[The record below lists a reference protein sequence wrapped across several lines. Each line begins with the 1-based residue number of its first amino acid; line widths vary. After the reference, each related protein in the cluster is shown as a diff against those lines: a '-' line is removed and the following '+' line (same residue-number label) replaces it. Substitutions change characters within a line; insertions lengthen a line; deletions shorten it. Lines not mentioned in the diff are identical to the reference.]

1 MNTCKAA
8 MRILKARKLY
18 VIIYLVLIGTMM
30 FSISWQIMRGSSTAG
45 ASTYEPKSARIAVID
60 RDNNADHVAESL
72 RSYLALDGEMVDIDD
87 DSVSLQQAVASNYV
101 DLIAIVPEGFA
112 EHYLQYADGG
122 TDAQPTIDTV
132 VSYASGAGSLAQLEV
147 NEFLSLTRT
156 SYLGLPQSQREL
168 GTAMTTVLDVANDDT
183 KQSHIAVVSSSSED
197 ESIVKPGASAFAG
210 TIKTG
215 LYPLLLVM
223 PICTFL
229 VVSTFN
235 DSEIRRRLYS
245 SPARTVS
252 LEAQQMLTCGAFGL
266 LVCVA
271 YTAVTFLLMTLAG
284 VSFDGLTI
292 INVGLAFVSLLTYTF
307 MAIACGFLL
316 GSTGFNEMAT
326 NGFNEMATNGFVN
339 VFALLVMFTSGMS
352 FPTDMMPDPMITI
365 GKLLPGWWFCTSID
379 QVFGIGTAASTG
391 VNIGLWASSIGL
403 VALFGVTF
411 ICLGLTFGRIRR
423 TRPTLASPATTQ
435 LAK

>member
-30 FSISWQIMRGSSTAG
+30 LSISWQIMRGSSATG
-45 ASTYEPKSARIAVID
+45 SSTYEPKAARIAVID
-60 RDNNADHVAESL
+60 RDNNAEHVAESL
-72 RSYLALDGEMVDIDD
+72 RSYLALDGEMVGIDD

-101 DLIAIVPEGFA
+101 DLIAIVPNGFA

-122 TDAQPTIDTV
+122 TDVQPTIDTV

-168 GTAMTTVLDVANDDT
+168 GTAMTTVLDIANDDT
-183 KQSHIAVVSSSSED
+183 KQSHIAVVSSPSED
-197 ESIVKPGASAFAG
+197 ESIAKPGASAFAG

-252 LEAQQMLTCGAFGL
+252 LEAPQMLTCGAFGL

-271 YTAVTFLLMTLAG
+271 YTAVTFLLMVLAG
-284 VSFDGLTI
+284 VSFDGLTVM
-292 INVGLAFVSLLTYTF
+292 NVGLSFVSLLTYTF

-316 GSTGFNEMAT
+316 GSA
-326 NGFNEMATNGFVN
+326 GFNEMATNGFVN

>member
-60 RDNNADHVAESL
+60 RDNDTDHVAESL

-112 EHYLQYADGG
+112 EHYLQYVDGG

-183 KQSHIAVVSSSSED
+183 KQSHIAVVSSSFED
-197 ESIVKPGASAFAG
+197 ESTAMLGTSAFAG

-252 LEAQQMLTCGAFGL
+252 LESQQMLTCGAFGL

-271 YTAVTFLLMTLAG
+271 YIAVTFLLMMLAG

-326 NGFNEMATNGFVN
+326 NGFAN
-339 VFALLVMFTSGMS
+339 VFALLVMFTSGMA
-352 FPTDMMPDPMITI
+352 FPVDMMPDPMILI
-365 GKLLPGWWFCTSID
+365 GKLLPGWWLCSSID
-379 QVFGIGTAASTG
+379 YAFGLGTASSHG
-391 VNIGLWASSIGL
+391 VDYGMWACDTGL
-403 VALFGVTF
+403 VALFAAAF
-411 ICLGLTFGRIRR
+411 ICLGLALGRIHRA
-423 TRPTLASPATTQ
+423 RPTLASPATTQ
-435 LAK
+435 LVR

>member
-8 MRILKARKLY
+8 LRILKARKLY

-30 FSISWQIMRGSSTAG
+30 FSISWQIMRGSTAAG
-45 ASTYEPKSARIAVID
+45 ATTYEPESARIAVID
-60 RDNNADHVAESL
+60 RDDDAEHVAQSL
-72 RSYLALDGEMVDIDD
+72 RSYLALDGEMVTIDD
-87 DSVSLQQAVASNYV
+87 DSISLQQAVASNYV

-122 TDAQPTIDTV
+122 TDTQPTIDTV

-168 GTAMTTVLDVANDDT
+168 GTAMTTVLNVANDDT
-183 KQSHIAVVSSSSED
+183 KQSHIAVVPSSSKD
-197 ESIVKPGASAFAG
+197 ENTATLGSPAFAS

-223 PICTFL
+223 PVCTFL

-235 DSEIRRRLYS
+235 DNEIRRRLYS
-245 SPARTVS
+245 SPARLVS
-252 LEAQQMLTCGAFGL
+252 LEAQQMLTCGTFGL
-266 LVCVA
+266 LVCAA
-271 YTAVTFLLMTLAG
+271 YTAVTFLLMALAG
-284 VSFDGLTI
+284 VSFTGLNAV
-292 INVGLAFVSLLTYTF
+292 NVGLSFVSLMVYTL

-316 GSTGFNEMAT
+316 GSS
-326 NGFNEMATNGFVN
+326 GFNEMATNGFVN
-339 VFALLVMFTSGMS
+339 VFALLVMFTSGMA
-352 FPTDMMPDPMITI
+352 FPVDMMPDPMIII
-365 GKLLPGWWFCTSID
+365 GKLLPGWWLCSSID
-379 QVFGIGTAASTG
+379 HVFGLGTASSSG
-391 VNIGLWASSIGL
+391 VDYGAWASSTGL
-403 VALFGVTF
+403 VAMFAVAF
-411 ICLGLTFGRIRR
+411 ICLGLALGRIRR
-423 TRPTLASPATTQ
+423 ARPTLASPATTQ

>member
-30 FSISWQIMRGSSTAG
+30 LSISWQIMRGSSATG
-45 ASTYEPKSARIAVID
+45 SSTYEPKAARIAVID
-60 RDNNADHVAESL
+60 RDNNAEHVAESL
-72 RSYLALDGEMVDIDD
+72 RSYLALDGEMVGIDD

-101 DLIAIVPEGFA
+101 DLIAIVPNGFA

-122 TDAQPTIDTV
+122 TDVQPTIDTV

-168 GTAMTTVLDVANDDT
+168 GTAMTTVLDIANDDT
-183 KQSHIAVVSSSSED
+183 KQSHIAVVSSPSED
-197 ESIVKPGASAFAG
+197 ESIAKPGASAFAG

-252 LEAQQMLTCGAFGL
+252 LEAPQMLTCGAFGL

-271 YTAVTFLLMTLAG
+271 YTAVTFLLMVLAG
-284 VSFDGLTI
+284 VSFDGLTVM
-292 INVGLAFVSLLTYTF
+292 NVGLSFVSLLTYTF

-316 GSTGFNEMAT
+316 GSA
-326 NGFNEMATNGFVN
+326 GFNEMATNGFVN

-352 FPTDMMPDPMITI
+352 FPVDMMPDPMITI
-365 GKLLPGWWFCTSID
+365 GKLLPG
-379 QVFGIGTAASTG
+379 
-391 VNIGLWASSIGL
+391 
-403 VALFGVTF
+403 
-411 ICLGLTFGRIRR
+411 
-423 TRPTLASPATTQ
+423 
-435 LAK
+435 

>member
-8 MRILKARKLY
+8 MRVLKARKLY

-30 FSISWQIMRGSSTAG
+30 FSISCQIMRGSSAAG

-101 DLIAIVPEGFA
+101 DLVAIVPQGFA
-112 EHYLQYADGG
+112 ERYLQYADNA
-122 TDAQPTIDTV
+122 TATQPTIDTV
-132 VSYASGAGSLAQLEV
+132 VSYASGAGSLAQLKV

-156 SYLGLPQSQREL
+156 AYLGMPQAQRTL
-168 GTAMTTVLDVANDDT
+168 DAAMATTLDAATADM
-183 KQSHIAVVSSSSED
+183 KQSHIAVVSSDSED
-197 ESIVKPGASAFAG
+197 DGTTPGSSAFAG
-210 TIKTG
+210 TLKTG

-223 PICTFL
+223 PVCTFL

-271 YTAVTFLLMTLAG
+271 YTAVTFLLMMLAK
-284 VSFDGLTI
+284 VSLDGLTI
-292 INVGLAFVSLLTYTF
+292 MNVGLSFVSLLTYTF

-316 GSTGFNEMAT
+316 GSAGFNEMA
-326 NGFNEMATNGFVN
+326 MNGFVN

-352 FPTDMMPDPMITI
+352 FPVDMMPDPMITI